1 MMRCV
6 SPDADE
12 HKVIKKVIHK
22 ICSKLKIIKSSKLIQ
37 TIINKNRYLYFHQIF
52 IFIFVK

>member
-22 ICSKLKIIKSSKLIQ
+22 ICS
-37 TIINKNRYLYFHQIF
+37 TYVVN
-52 IFIFVK
+52 

>member
-12 HKVIKKVIHK
+12 HKVIKKVIHQNDEHK
-22 ICSKLKIIKSSKLIQ
+22 VIKLYEQTSANSVQQCLIIS
-37 TIINKNRYLYFHQIF
+37 
-52 IFIFVK
+52 